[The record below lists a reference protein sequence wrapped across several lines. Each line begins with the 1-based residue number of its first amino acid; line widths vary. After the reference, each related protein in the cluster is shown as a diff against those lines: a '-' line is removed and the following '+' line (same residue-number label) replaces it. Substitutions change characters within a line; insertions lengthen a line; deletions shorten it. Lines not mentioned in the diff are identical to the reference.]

1 MLIGWSP
8 HQASADPAQPAA
20 YLLDTEVVKP
30 VGMQPVRE
38 TRTPAPELLIGFPS
52 VVQNAIAALTFEATY
67 RVALLSFDPTEV
79 DVVQF
84 NAGDKDK
91 MVRGSIA
98 VAIDLFLELAFAG
111 VPSRCRPPV
120 FVGTHTHTGRL
131 EINIAMPRFVWTD
144 TGKLR
149 SYNPHP
155 PMRGSRN
162 AFDALGDFLI
172 ARFDWSNPRAL
183 HRAAGVKGPDW
194 AEKRLAAAA
203 RHGVKFSPETAP
215 KLFLL
220 QAAKIIAASAHVRDR
235 VGFLEIF
242 QDVVAATDF
251 EFSLGQGGTIT
262 LVSQTDSHPLVL
274 RGTLF
279 DQVDDAPTKS
289 ELKPSAH
296 CSLSESWRR
305 RAAWNTAEYSS
316 GTWVEPEPDWVRRVV
331 APELAIPSCH
341 PDSAKP
347 VAEPRRFARLADR
360 LVAGLR
366 RLRARVSALAG
377 NHLIGSVLSDIDLA
391 PFRNI
396 KNKLETINYDTKVE
410 QIKESGAVDG
420 GALRA
425 ASSRFGERDRDGYGA
440 QDARAHLR
448 DDGDQVGY
456 GAACGGVDPSSSGD
470 QNGAHSGTKT
480 GSSVRRGEGDFP
492 RYRLDQSAAV
502 PETLRVVDIITAL
515 SNIALDVFPRS
526 KVEISMGDQGGF
538 KLTGPNW
545 EITLSREREV
555 TGAGQIPVDSYR
567 LFAAGLSEWLG
578 FDLTELDAV
587 EIDDGRSPWSEGLD

>member
-84 NAGDKDK
+84 NAGDK

-172 ARFDWSNPRAL
+172 ARFGWSNPRAL

-194 AEKRLAAAA
+194 AEKRVAAAA

-242 QDVVAATDF
+242 RDVVAATDF
-251 EFSLGQGGTIT
+251 EFSMGQGGAIT
-262 LVSQTDSHPLVL
+262 LVSQADPPFVL
-274 RGTLF
+274 RGTLLHL
-279 DQVDDAPTKS
+279 VDDAPT
-289 ELKPSAH
+289 EREPPSSAQS
-296 CSLSESWRR
+296 SLSESWRR

-341 PDSAKP
+341 PDTAKP

-366 RLRARVSALAG
+366 RLRTRVSALAG

-410 QIKESGAVDG
+410 QIKESGAVDR

-448 DDGDQVGY
+448 DDGDRVGN
-456 GAACGGVDPSSSGD
+456 GAARGGVDPSSSGD
-470 QNGAHSGTKT
+470 QNGARSGTKT
-480 GSSVRRGEGDFP
+480 GSAVRRGEGDFP

-545 EITLSREREV
+545 EITLSREREA

-578 FDLTELDAV
+578 FDLTELDGV

>member
-38 TRTPAPELLIGFPS
+38 TRTPAPELLLGFPS
-52 VVQNAIAALTFEATY
+52 VVQNAIAALKFEATY

-84 NAGDKDK
+84 NAGNKR
-91 MVRGSIA
+91 VRGSIA
-98 VAIDLFLELAFAG
+98 VAIDLFLALAFAG

-120 FVGTHTHTGRL
+120 YVGTHTHTGRL
-131 EINIAMPRFVWTD
+131 EINIAMPRFVWTE
-144 TGKLR
+144 TGELR

-172 ARFDWSNPRAL
+172 ARFGWSNPRAL
-183 HRAAGVKGPDW
+183 DRAAGVMGPDW
-194 AEKRLAAAA
+194 AEKRVAAAA
-203 RHGVKFSPETAP
+203 RHGVKFHPETAP

-220 QAAKIIAASAHVRDR
+220 QAAKIIAASAHVHDR

-242 QDVVAATDF
+242 RDVVAATDF
-251 EFSLGQGGTIT
+251 EFSMGQGGAIT
-262 LVSQTDSHPLVL
+262 LVSQTDPHPFVL

-279 DQVDDAPTKS
+279 DQVDDAPTES
-289 ELKPSAH
+289 EPPSSAQS
-296 CSLSESWRR
+296 SLSESWRR
-305 RAAWNTAEYSS
+305 RAAWNTAEYSR
-316 GTWVEPEPDWVRRVV
+316 GVWAEPEPNWARRVE
-331 APELAIPSCH
+331 APTLAIPSCH
-341 PDSAKP
+341 PDTAKP

-366 RLRARVSALAG
+366 RLRTRFSALAG
-377 NHLIGSVLSDIDLA
+377 NHLIGSVIGDIDFA
-391 PFRNI
+391 AFRNI

-425 ASSRFGERDRDGYGA
+425 ASSRFGERGRDGYGA
-440 QDARAHLR
+440 QDTRAHLR
-448 DDGDQVGY
+448 DDGDQVGN
-456 GAACGGVDPSSSGD
+456 GAARGGVDPSSSGD
-470 QNGAHSGTKT
+470 QNSARSGTKP
-480 GSSVRRGEGDFP
+480 GSAIRRGEDDFP
-492 RYRLDQSAAV
+492 RYRLDQSPAV
-502 PETLRVVDIITAL
+502 PETLRVVVIITAL
-515 SNIALDVFPRS
+515 SNIAHDVFPRS
-526 KVEISMGDQGGF
+526 KVEISMGYQGGF
-538 KLTGPNW
+538 KLTGPDW
-545 EITLSREREV
+545 EITLSRERQV
-555 TGAGQIPVDSYR
+555 TGAGQLSVDSYR
-567 LFAAGLSEWLG
+567 LFVDGLTDWLG
-578 FDLTELDAV
+578 FASIELDGV
-587 EIDDGRSPWSEGLD
+587 EVDDGSSPWSEGLD

>member
-20 YLLDTEVVKP
+20 YLLDTEVLKH
-30 VGMQPVRE
+30 VGMQRVRE
-38 TRTPAPELLIGFPS
+38 TRTPAPELLLGFPS
-52 VVQNAIAALTFEATY
+52 VVQNAIAALKFEATY

-84 NAGDKDK
+84 NAGDK
-91 MVRGSIA
+91 MVRRSIA

-120 FVGTHTHTGRL
+120 FIGTHTHTGRL

-183 HRAAGVKGPDW
+183 HRAAGVKGPGW

-242 QDVVAATDF
+242 RDVVAATDF
-251 EFSLGQGGTIT
+251 EFSMGQGGAIT
-262 LVSQTDSHPLVL
+262 LVSQADPHPFVL
-274 RGTLF
+274 RGTLLHL
-279 DQVDDAPTKS
+279 VDDAPT
-289 ELKPSAH
+289 EREPPSSAQS
-296 CSLSESWRR
+296 SLSESWRR

-448 DDGDQVGY
+448 DDGDRVGN
-456 GAACGGVDPSSSGD
+456 GAARGGVDPSSSGD

-480 GSSVRRGEGDFP
+480 GSAVRRGEGDFP

-526 KVEISMGDQGGF
+526 KVEISMRDQGGF

-578 FDLTELDAV
+578 FGLTELDAV

>member
-84 NAGDKDK
+84 NAGDK

-144 TGKLR
+144 TEKLR

-172 ARFDWSNPRAL
+172 AQLGWSNPRGPD
-183 HRAAGVKGPDW
+183 RAAGVKGPDW

-262 LVSQTDSHPLVL
+262 LVSQTDPHPLVL

-341 PDSAKP
+341 PDTAKP

-366 RLRARVSALAG
+366 RLRTRVSALAG

-448 DDGDQVGY
+448 DDGDRVGN
-456 GAACGGVDPSSSGD
+456 GAARGGVDPSSSGD
-470 QNGAHSGTKT
+470 QDGAHSGTKT
-480 GSSVRRGEGDFP
+480 GSAVRRGEGDFP

-545 EITLSREREV
+545 EITLSHERELN
-555 TGAGQIPVDSYR
+555 GAGQLSVDSYR
-567 LFAAGLSEWLG
+567 LFAEGLSEWLG
-578 FDLTELDAV
+578 FDLTELDGV

>member
-30 VGMQPVRE
+30 VGMQRVRE

-84 NAGDKDK
+84 NAGDK

-172 ARFDWSNPRAL
+172 ARFGWSNPRAL

-215 KLFLL
+215 KLFFL

-262 LVSQTDSHPLVL
+262 LVSQTDPHPLVL

-341 PDSAKP
+341 PDTAKP

-366 RLRARVSALAG
+366 RLRTRVSALAG

-425 ASSRFGERDRDGYGA
+425 ASSRFGERGRDGYGA

-448 DDGDQVGY
+448 DDGDQVGN
-456 GAACGGVDPSSSGD
+456 GAARGGVDPSSSGD
-470 QNGAHSGTKT
+470 QNGARSGTKT
-480 GSSVRRGEGDFP
+480 GSAVRRGEGDFP

-515 SNIALDVFPRS
+515 YNIALDVFPRS
-526 KVEISMGDQGGF
+526 KVDISMGDQGGF
-538 KLTGPNW
+538 KLTGPDW
-545 EITLSREREV
+545 EITLSRERQV
-555 TGAGQIPVDSYR
+555 TGAGQLSVDSYR
-567 LFAAGLSEWLG
+567 LFAEGLSEWLG
-578 FDLTELDAV
+578 FDLTELDGV

>member
-20 YLLDTEVVKP
+20 YLLDTELLKH
-30 VGMQPVRE
+30 VGMQRVRE

-52 VVQNAIAALTFEATY
+52 VVQNAIAALKFEATY

-84 NAGDKDK
+84 NAGDK
-91 MVRGSIA
+91 MVRRSIT
-98 VAIDLFLELAFAG
+98 VAIDLFFELAFAG
-111 VPSRCRPPV
+111 VPSGRRPPV

-162 AFDALGDFLI
+162 AFDALGDFLV
-172 ARFDWSNPRAL
+172 AQFGWSNPRAL
-183 HRAAGVKGPDW
+183 ERAVGVKGPDW
-194 AEKRLAAAA
+194 AEKRVAAAA

-242 QDVVAATDF
+242 RDVVAATDF
-251 EFSLGQGGTIT
+251 EFSLGQGGANT
-262 LVSQTDSHPLVL
+262 LVSQTDPHSLVL

-279 DQVDDAPTKS
+279 DQVDDAPTDS
-289 ELKPSAH
+289 EPPSFAQS
-296 CSLSESWRR
+296 SLSESWRR

-316 GTWVEPEPDWVRRVV
+316 GVWAEPEPNWARRVE
-331 APELAIPSCH
+331 APTLAIPSCH
-341 PDSAKP
+341 PDTAKP

-366 RLRARVSALAG
+366 RLRKRFSLLAG
-377 NHLIGSVLSDIDLA
+377 NHLIGTVLSDIDLA

-396 KNKLETINYDTKVE
+396 KNKLETIIYDTKIE
-410 QIKESGAVDG
+410 QIKKSGAVDG

-425 ASSRFGERDRDGYGA
+425 ASSRLGERARDGYCA

-448 DDGDQVGY
+448 DDGDQVSC

-470 QNGAHSGTKT
+470 QNGARSGTKP
-480 GSSVRRGEGDFP
+480 GSAVRRDEDGFP
-492 RYRLDQSAAV
+492 RYRLDQSPAV
-502 PETLRVVDIITAL
+502 PETLRVVDVITAL
-515 SNIALDVFPRS
+515 SNIAHDVLPRS

-545 EITLSREREV
+545 EITLSRERQV
-555 TGAGQIPVDSYR
+555 NGAGQISVDSYR
-567 LFAAGLSEWLG
+567 LFAEGLSKWLG
-578 FDLTELDAV
+578 FDLTELVGV
-587 EIDDGRSPWSEGLD
+587 EVDGGRSPWNEGLD

>member
-84 NAGDKDK
+84 NAGDK

-172 ARFDWSNPRAL
+172 ARLGWSNPRGPD
-183 HRAAGVKGPDW
+183 RAAGVKGPDW

-242 QDVVAATDF
+242 RDVVAATDF
-251 EFSLGQGGTIT
+251 EFSLGQGGAIT
-262 LVSQTDSHPLVL
+262 LVSQTDPHPLVL

-279 DQVDDAPTKS
+279 DQVDDAPTES
-289 ELKPSAH
+289 ELPPSAH
-296 CSLSESWRR
+296 SSLSESWRR

-316 GTWVEPEPDWVRRVV
+316 GAWAEPEPDWARRVE

-341 PDSAKP
+341 PDTAKP

-366 RLRARVSALAG
+366 RLRTRVSALAG
-377 NHLIGSVLSDIDLA
+377 NHLIGSVLGDIDLA

-425 ASSRFGERDRDGYGA
+425 ASSRFGERGRDGYGA

-448 DDGDQVGY
+448 DDGDQVGN
-456 GAACGGVDPSSSGD
+456 GAARGGVDPSSSGD
-470 QNGAHSGTKT
+470 QDGARSGTKT
-480 GSSVRRGEGDFP
+480 GSAVRRGEGDFP
-492 RYRLDQSAAV
+492 RYRLDQSPAV

-515 SNIALDVFPRS
+515 SNIAHDVFPRS

-538 KLTGPNW
+538 KLTGPDW

-555 TGAGQIPVDSYR
+555 NGAGQLSVDSYR
-567 LFAAGLSEWLG
+567 LFAEGLSEWLG
-578 FDLTELDAV
+578 FDLTELDGV

>member
-8 HQASADPAQPAA
+8 HQASADPVQPAA
-20 YLLDTEVVKP
+20 YLLDTEVLKH
-30 VGMQPVRE
+30 VGMQRVRE

-52 VVQNAIAALTFEATY
+52 VVQNAIAALKFEATY

-84 NAGDKDK
+84 NAGDK
-91 MVRGSIA
+91 MTRWSIA
-98 VAIDLFLELAFAG
+98 VAIDLFFELAFAG

-131 EINIAMPRFVWTD
+131 EINIAILRYIWTD

-172 ARFDWSNPRAL
+172 ARFGWSNPRAL
-183 HRAAGVKGPDW
+183 ERAVGVKGPDW
-194 AEKRLAAAA
+194 AEKRVAAAA

-242 QDVVAATDF
+242 RDVVAATDF
-251 EFSLGQGGTIT
+251 ELSLGQGSRIT
-262 LVSQTDSHPLVL
+262 LVSQTDLNPLVL

-279 DQVDDAPTKS
+279 DQVDEASSKS
-289 ELKPSAH
+289 ELQPPAQ
-296 CSLSESWRR
+296 CTLSESWRR

-316 GTWVEPEPDWVRRVV
+316 GTWAEPEPDWVRRVE

-341 PDSAKP
+341 PDTAKP

-366 RLRARVSALAG
+366 RLRTRFSAMAG
-377 NHLIGSVLSDIDLA
+377 NHLIGTVIGDINLA

-396 KNKLETINYDTKVE
+396 KNILETINHDIKAG
-410 QIKESGAVDG
+410 QIKESGAIDG
-420 GALRA
+420 GALRT
-425 ASSRFGERDRDGYGA
+425 ASSRFGERGRDRYCA
-440 QDARAHLR
+440 QDGRTHLR
-448 DDGDQVGY
+448 DDGDQVGN
-456 GAACGGVDPSSSGD
+456 GAARGGVDPSSSGD
-470 QNGAHSGTKT
+470 QNGARSGTKPE
-480 GSSVRRGEGDFP
+480 SDVRRDEGDFS
-492 RYRLDQSAAV
+492 RYRLDQGPAV
-502 PETLRVVDIITAL
+502 SGSLRVVDAISAL
-515 SNIALDVFPRS
+515 SSVAHDVFPRT

-545 EITLSREREV
+545 EITLSRERQV
-555 TGAGQIPVDSYR
+555 NGAGQISVDSYR
-567 LFAAGLSEWLG
+567 LFAEGLSEWLG
-578 FDLTELDAV
+578 FDLTELDGV
-587 EIDDGRSPWSEGLD
+587 EIDDGRSPWNEGLD

>member
-20 YLLDTEVVKP
+20 YLLDTEVLKH
-30 VGMQPVRE
+30 VGMQRVRE

-52 VVQNAIAALTFEATY
+52 VVQNAIAALKFEATY

-79 DVVQF
+79 DVVLF
-84 NAGDKDK
+84 NAGDK
-91 MVRGSIA
+91 MTRGSIA

-144 TGKLR
+144 TGELR

-155 PMRGSRN
+155 PIRGSRN
-162 AFDALGDFLI
+162 ALDALGDFLI
-172 ARFDWSNPRAL
+172 ARFGWSNPRAL
-183 HRAAGVKGPDW
+183 DRAAGVKGPDW
-194 AEKRLAAAA
+194 AEKRVAAAA

-215 KLFLL
+215 KLFFL

-242 QDVVAATDF
+242 RDVVAATDF

-262 LVSQTDSHPLVL
+262 LVPQTDQHPLVL

-279 DQVDDAPTKS
+279 DQVDEAPTKS
-289 ELKPSAH
+289 EPPSSAQ
-296 CSLSESWRR
+296 CTLSESWRR

-316 GTWVEPEPDWVRRVV
+316 GTWAEPEPDWVRRVE

-341 PDSAKP
+341 PDTAKP

-366 RLRARVSALAG
+366 RLRTRFSAMAG
-377 NHLIGSVLSDIDLA
+377 NHLIGTVIGDINLA

-396 KNKLETINYDTKVE
+396 KNILETINHDIKAG
-410 QIKESGAVDG
+410 QIKESGAIDG

-425 ASSRFGERDRDGYGA
+425 ASSRFGERGRDGYGA
-440 QDARAHLR
+440 QDARAHFR
-448 DDGDQVGY
+448 NGGDQVSNGTARR
-456 GAACGGVDPSSSGD
+456 GADPGCRGN
-470 QNGAHSGTKT
+470 QNGASAGKKP
-480 GSSVRRGEGDFP
+480 GSAVRRGDGDFS
-492 RYRLDQSAAV
+492 RYRLDQGPAV
-502 PETLRVVDIITAL
+502 SGSLRVVDVISAL
-515 SNIALDVFPRS
+515 SSVAHNVFPRT

-538 KLTGPNW
+538 KLTGPDW
-545 EITLSREREV
+545 VITISREREV
-555 TGAGQIPVDSYR
+555 TGAGQLSVDSYR
-567 LFAAGLSEWLG
+567 LFAEGLSEWFG
-578 FDLTELDAV
+578 FVLV
-587 EIDDGRSPWSEGLD
+587 EIDGVEVDDGRSPWNEDLD

>member
-20 YLLDTEVVKP
+20 YLLDTEVLKH
-30 VGMQPVRE
+30 VGMQRVRE
-38 TRTPAPELLIGFPS
+38 TRTPAPELLLGFPG
-52 VVQNAIAALTFEATY
+52 VVQNAIAALKFEATY

-84 NAGDKDK
+84 NAGDKR
-91 MVRGSIA
+91 VRGSIA
-98 VAIDLFLELAFAG
+98 VAIDLFFELAFAG

-120 FVGTHTHTGRL
+120 YVGTHTHTGRL
-131 EINIAMPRFVWTD
+131 EINIAMPRFVWTE
-144 TGKLR
+144 TGELR

-172 ARFDWSNPRAL
+172 ARFGWSNPRAL
-183 HRAAGVKGPDW
+183 DRAAGVKGPDW
-194 AEKRLAAAA
+194 AEKRVAAAA

-242 QDVVAATDF
+242 RDVVAATDF

-341 PDSAKP
+341 PDTAKP

-366 RLRARVSALAG
+366 RLRRRFSVLAG
-377 NHLIGSVLSDIDLA
+377 NHLIGSVIGDIDLA
-391 PFRNI
+391 AFRNI

-425 ASSRFGERDRDGYGA
+425 ASSRFGERGRDGYGA

-470 QNGAHSGTKT
+470 QNGARSGTKP
-480 GSSVRRGEGDFP
+480 GSAVRRGEDGFP
-492 RYRLDQSAAV
+492 RYRLDQSPAV
-502 PETLRVVDIITAL
+502 PETLRVVDVITAL
-515 SNIALDVFPRS
+515 SNIAYDVFPRS

-538 KLTGPNW
+538 KLSGPSW
-545 EITLSREREV
+545 EITLSLERQV
-555 TGAGQIPVDSYR
+555 TGAGQLSIGSYGLFVD
-567 LFAAGLSEWLG
+567 GLTDWLG
-578 FDLTELDAV
+578 VALIELDGV
-587 EIDDGRSPWSEGLD
+587 EVDDGRVPGGEGLD